1 MLLKKFEEMN
11 IGYLFYIGGNDSMD
25 TVSKLSRYAEMVGS
39 DICFLGIP
47 KTIDNDLVNTDHT
60 PGFGSAARYILPAKI
75 PTIAEAFSRA
85 RPMPPS
91 YTVAAINRISK
102 GRMP

>member
-1 MLLKKFEEMN
+1 
-11 IGYLFYIGGNDSMD
+11 MD

-60 PGFGSAARYILPAKI
+60 PGLEARQNSG
-75 PTIAEAFSRA
+75 FNRA
-85 RPMPPS
+85 GDCS
-91 YTVAAINRISK
+91 
-102 GRMP
+102 